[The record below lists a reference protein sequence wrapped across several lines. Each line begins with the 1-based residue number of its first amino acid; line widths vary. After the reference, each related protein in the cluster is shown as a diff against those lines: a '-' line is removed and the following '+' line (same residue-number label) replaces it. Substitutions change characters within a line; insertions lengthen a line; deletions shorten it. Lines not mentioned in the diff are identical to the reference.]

1 MYSWHGARRNMKN
14 LRNYEQ
20 NISAGSDVFLT
31 LEPASSKKRPAANTA
46 AANTAGPETAEIGL
60 GRRPRELPW
69 LVTPAPSANQAV
81 TTSNVAAAAGA
92 DGRSGADA
100 RRGSSRSGSTES
112 TAGSGCGG
120 RQKQQ
125 QPRGRGRHAELPGS
139 GGCSEPG
146 DASLSPSGRNWDK
159 STNGRLQKRWQK
171 EEQDDRASEASAA
184 TASDAEWARRQR
196 CQALALACAGSM
208 DLPVGTSSSAD
219 SGGGGGAGGG
229 TAMALPV
236 GLGPGSIGDDSPS
249 SGGRGAGGGAN
260 GRGGLRRG
268 QGMVVVFADRLSAVL
283 ESNSAV
289 PLEELQAGLLEL
301 RPFRFGIPFSSS
313 TSSSSLSSSASST
326 SSSSSA
332 LSVLEDGDAGGDGG
346 PGSGRGGTWVDA
358 TGDSRQRASKPAGGD
373 PVAKKGAARRAGRSQ
388 KKRTGL
394 GEEKVPVSAQRR
406 GGPTTSP
413 AARASARAGA
423 PPPAGGSRVDF
434 SSAGRHRHPVGREK
448 PRSNPTTANKNNGWV
463 RSRSF
468 SRGGARR
475 GRSGTQTTPHTAAGC
490 WVPPPTRWGGTP
502 IKSPLFLGGGEGS
515 TAAHMGGGKEG
526 DGCVDTGHDR
536 RSRGL
541 PLDFHNGGELEW
553 VGGEEGMDAEGRG
566 FEIIDAEFFRTVDG
580 QSLFAESLSGTGGK
594 TERVCHAIQWGEDG
608 DRDDQ
613 GHHRRR
619 GFFCLL
625 GEEGHL
631 ASERGSP
638 DGRRLGVAAR
648 RRRARI
654 DTKSRDGKRRAEMMF
669 ARETIKRLEE
679 EVIKYSQALKNPTT
693 PADNPCGRLSFHS
706 PEALEK
712 SRQHPRHT
720 VLAVCPTSLLPPSLP
735 SIPQCISRRTD
746 KLKGR
751 ANLAKSRGEASAAE
765 DRERTLL
772 GIVALVCT
780 AVDIKQLLERTKKR
794 RAADRDCLLLVSS
807 ALRVQRAWREYRRP
821 PPVVDTDGDAGFI
834 RSIMRISTKYI
845 IRKRARVLAL
855 LKLWPEGEAA
865 IKLELRTG
873 KRIRGEGSWRAT
885 CLRRSSR
892 TESTSAMVPH
902 GSVSGGGGGG
912 GGGAVTGSY
921 SGGGGVPAAGA
932 AAANILPAP
941 WFPRLVKQMEIRKN
955 ETAQN
960 LMRGQEKVKGVAD
973 APAPVGRAPGRS
985 GTPLVCFQRLF
996 LRPFFRHTTEAAWI
1010 SNNPIGQAYKHGN
1023 HQQHLRQQQQLQHHA
1038 GDSDEGRRLARSDS
1052 DSTGGGSVAS
1062 VRTNATDSTA
1072 GAAAAAAA
1080 RKTFDDPADSTGRNP
1095 HRSQQEQSRRKHS
1108 HSAEHSDDNDTQEGS
1123 LSSSVGSLGDAG
1135 TKKNKRR
1142 SRGSGG
1148 HGDGGRGG
1156 QRTSRNND
1164 AKNGLGAIFDDDDD
1178 GGGGEGKTRATGGP
1192 QFSRTTPAA
1201 SSSGQGTRVFSAT
1214 GSMHHRQPRNKNTVA
1229 ARDMTSLQLLGGG
1242 GWLARLAEMDKEID
1256 AASLVPLPVKL
1267 STIESFMR
1275 AEILRRVKLTSRDQA
1290 SRRTLPEQ
1298 ATVATAKALLHG
1310 SIEDFFNQAEAALCS
1325 KNIDMLQFSPFA
1337 SSPSA
1342 VLVQLYSGEA
1352 RLRFM
1357 AEVDKRVRGYM
1368 EKGSRRSPAALHA
1381 HASVKYEL

>member
-1 MYSWHGARRNMKN
+1 MIPDEAIKRLRSLEHLDESPFLQRKSFRSAAGGACSRR
-14 LRNYEQ
+14 R
-20 NISAGSDVFLT
+20 ITGSNND
-31 LEPASSKKRPAANTA
+31 PASSKKRPAANTA
-46 AANTAGPETAEIGL
+46 AANTAGPETVETGL

-81 TTSNVAAAAGA
+81 TTSNVAAAAGG
-92 DGRSGADA
+92 DGGSGGGA

-120 RQKQQ
+120 RQKRQ
-125 QPRGRGRHAELPGS
+125 QPWGRGSHAELPGF

-146 DASLSPSGRNWDK
+146 DASLSPSGRGWDK
-159 STNGRLQKRWQK
+159 STKAQNQKRGQK
-171 EEQDDRASEASAA
+171 EEQDDSATEAAAARASD
-184 TASDAEWARRQR
+184 TEWARRQR

-208 DLPVGTSSSAD
+208 DLPVGASSSAD

-229 TAMALPV
+229 TALALPFR
-236 GLGPGSIGDDSPS
+236 LGPGTIGEDSPS

-301 RPFRFGIPFSSS
+301 RPFCFGIPSSS
-313 TSSSSLSSSASST
+313 SSSSSSLSSSASST

-332 LSVLEDGDAGGDGG
+332 LSDLEDGD
-346 PGSGRGGTWVDA
+346 GRGGGGTGSGSDGTGVDS
-358 TGDSRQRASKPAGGD
+358 TGDIRQRASKPAGGN
-373 PVAKKGAARRAGRSQ
+373 PAAENGAASRAGRSQ
-388 KKRTGL
+388 KKVTGR
-394 GEEKVPVSAQRR
+394 GEEEVSVSAQRG
-406 GGPTTSP
+406 GGPTNSP
-413 AARASARAGA
+413 AARSSARAGA
-423 PPPAGGSRVDF
+423 PQSASGSRVDL
-434 SSAGRHRHPVGREK
+434 SSASRRRHSVGREK
-448 PRSNPTTANKNNGWV
+448 PRSNPTTADKNNGWV

-468 SRGGARR
+468 SRGGGRR
-475 GRSGTQTTPHTAAGC
+475 GRSGTPTTPRTAVGC
-490 WVPPPTRWGGTP
+490 WAPPPTRWGGTP
-502 IKSPLFLGGGEGS
+502 IRSPLFWGEGS

-526 DGCVDTGHDR
+526 DGCADTGCDR
-536 RSRGL
+536 RSRVL
-541 PLDFHNGGELEW
+541 PLDFHNGGELER
-553 VGGEEGMDAEGRG
+553 GGKEEGTDAEGRG
-566 FEIIDAEFFRTVDG
+566 FEIKDAEFFRTADG
-580 QSLFAESLSGTGGK
+580 RSLFAESLSGTGGK
-594 TERVCHAIQWGEDG
+594 AERVSHAIQWGEDG
-608 DRDDQ
+608 DSDEQ
-613 GHHRRR
+613 GRHRRR
-619 GFFCLL
+619 GFLCLL
-625 GEEGHL
+625 GEEGCR

-654 DTKSRDGKRRAEMMF
+654 DTRSRDGKRRAEMMF
-669 ARETIKRLEE
+669 TREKIRRLEE
-679 EVIKYSQALKNPTT
+679 E
-693 PADNPCGRLSFHS
+693 
-706 PEALEK
+706 
-712 SRQHPRHT
+712 
-720 VLAVCPTSLLPPSLP
+720 
-735 SIPQCISRRTD
+735 CISRRTD
-746 KLKGR
+746 KLEGR

-765 DRERTLL
+765 DQERTLL
-772 GIVALVCT
+772 WVVALVYT
-780 AVDIKQLLERTKKR
+780 AVDIKRLLERTKKR
-794 RAADRDCLLLVSS
+794 REAHRDYLLLVSS

-821 PPVVDTDGDAGFI
+821 PPVVDTDGDARLMQGFI

-845 IRKRARVLAL
+845 VRKRARVLTL

-885 CLRRSSR
+885 CLRRGSR
-892 TESTSAMVPH
+892 TESTSTIVPH
-902 GSVSGGGGGG
+902 GSVCGGGGGGGG
-912 GGGAVTGSY
+912 GGGAVTGTNS
-921 SGGGGVPAAGA
+921 SGGGGGPAAAAA
-932 AAANILPAP
+932 AAANVLPAP

-973 APAPVGRAPGRS
+973 ASAPGGRAPGRS

-996 LRPFFRHTTEAAWI
+996 YDPFTVTHRQTTEAAWI
-1010 SNNPIGQAYKHGN
+1010 SNNPIGQAYQHGN

-1038 GDSDEGRRLARSDS
+1038 GHSDEGGRLARSDS
-1052 DSTGGGSVAS
+1052 DSIGGGSVAS
-1062 VRTNATDSTA
+1062 IRTDATDSTA
-1072 GAAAAAAA
+1072 GAAAAAA
-1080 RKTFDDPADSTGRNP
+1080 RKTFDDPADPTGRNT
-1095 HRSQQEQSRRKHS
+1095 HRTQHEQSRRKHS

-1135 TKKNKRR
+1135 TKKKKRR

-1192 QFSRTTPAA
+1192 QLSRTTPAA
-1201 SSSGQGTRVFSAT
+1201 SCSGQGTRVFSAT
-1214 GSMHHRQPRNKNTVA
+1214 GGMHHRQPRNKNTVA

-1242 GWLARLAEMDKEID
+1242 GWPARLAEMDREID
-1256 AASLVPLPVKL
+1256 AAPLVPLPVKL
-1267 STIESFMR
+1267 STIESFIR
-1275 AEILRRVKLTSRDQA
+1275 AEILRRAKLTSRDRA
-1290 SRRTLPEQ
+1290 SRRSLPEQ

-1325 KNIDMLQFSPFA
+1325 KNIDMLQ
-1337 SSPSA
+1337 
-1342 VLVQLYSGEA
+1342 LYSGEA
-1352 RLRFM
+1352 RSRFM

-1368 EKGSRRSPAALHA
+1368 EKGNRRSPAALHS
-1381 HASVKYEL
+1381 HASVTYELQIPPSLTV